1 MEPASIDSLER
12 QTEINE
18 WEYHRKLETLFMLQ
32 IIFLGIVILVILSV
46 LWRYQLTNIPF
57 IGLVGITLIVCVVLL
72 WFYRASYTKNVRD
85 KNSWNRRRFPG
96 DGSTRPA
103 VSPEEVAAEAKKR
116 IAAYDAAVAAGKAC
130 PRF

>member
-1 MEPASIDSLER
+1 
-12 QTEINE
+12 
-18 WEYHRKLETLFMLQ
+18 MLQ